1 MIPLSLYM
9 YNGLASPADEACR
22 MDCEIFEVIRYGGS
36 TGLTSIRIFLS
47 YPAPLSR
54 VHRNP
59 LSIRAKQRMLI
70 LAMDTGT
77 YVAKAY

>member
-36 TGLTSIRIFLS
+36 TGLTSIRIFCRILLPCPG
-47 YPAPLSR
+47 YIE
-54 VHRNP
+54 
-59 LSIRAKQRMLI
+59 IR
-70 LAMDTGT
+70 
-77 YVAKAY
+77 